1 LFYLLCLLFVSHHHF
16 KGAKILT
23 TITTNSSRSLSIHLS
38 IIYRSSSS
46 SNETDANRACTNI
59 HQRKGTTSIQSPR
72 ERRLKTCQKTG
83 TARCAAR
90 PSQIHRQT
98 SRWLRT
104 KPRLRVWNE
113 QYDRRRK
120 VKIDLRRFGF
130 ILCVLLGWIF
140 VRIKKK
146 KKRKGER
153 KTKRALFFLL
163 WNVASSSSCL
173 LDCTRALLIIL
184 SIATTHTAHI

>member
-1 LFYLLCLLFVSHHHF
+1 MSSSERRRTKKMNTCSNRRRTREVKVACQIAITLCWRRNLQSQATANTSKSFYSLYSLFLLSVVVREVLFSLLCLLFVSHHLF

-38 IIYRSSSS
+38 IIYLSSSS

-90 PSQIHRQT
+90 PSQ
-98 SRWLRT
+98 SSNPSADKSLAS
-104 KPRLRVWNE
+104 N
-113 QYDRRRK
+113 
-120 VKIDLRRFGF
+120 
-130 ILCVLLGWIF
+130 
-140 VRIKKK
+140 
-146 KKRKGER
+146 
-153 KTKRALFFLL
+153 KTKVTGLERT
-163 WNVASSSSCL
+163 V
-173 LDCTRALLIIL
+173 
-184 SIATTHTAHI
+184 